1 MPALAVSVPLA
12 SAVAVPHAVAVGDA
26 FAWAVAAA
34 ALLAPEFVVLVLDV
48 VDAVPQA
55 LTLKAR
61 ALSDAIS
68 RPRAAGGLFFME
80 WSSSVSSGRKRSAGA
95 AVVGSAGRCPWVG
108 TPAVAGGLPGCQ
120 EALCWNIQ
128 SRNAVIW

>member
-26 FAWAVAAA
+26 FAWAGAAA
-34 ALLAPEFVVLVLDV
+34 ALLAPELVVLLLDV

-55 LTLKAR
+55 LMLKAR

-68 RPRAAGGLFFME
+68 RARAAGGLFFIE
-80 WSSSVSSGRKRSAGA
+80 WSSSVSSRGEAI
-95 AVVGSAGRCPWVG
+95 AVTAVGSAGVLGR
-108 TPAVAGGLPGCQ
+108 
-120 EALCWNIQ
+120 
-128 SRNAVIW
+128 